1 MEFSERNGHSK
12 KELISLIN
20 QTVATAL
27 DIIASIDET
36 TLLKVRPVQTYSFSG
51 VQVLIHATEHFS
63 YHTGQIAFWTKYLT
77 NKDLGFYAHQDL
89 NRKDRWDAW
98 NPYSSSSHKNQL
110 PMASKEEWSAL
121 DL

>member
-20 QTVATAL
+20 QTVAAAL
-27 DIIASIDET
+27 DIIVSIDET
-36 TLLKVRPVQTYSFSG
+36 TFLKVRPVQTYSFSG